1 MAYPTTID
9 VYITLVDNI
18 DTVAA
23 SHVNE
28 RNTAI
33 VNIETA
39 LQANL
44 AGVNII
50 GDIRMWAGAIA
61 DIPSGWLFC
70 NGATVN
76 IQDYPDLA
84 EAIGGQFGT
93 MTATM
98 TDSSSYAH
106 TITANGDASLS
117 YLSSRFGNASA
128 LFDGSGDYLTV
139 PDHAIWDLGT
149 GDFTIEMWI
158 NNASAGWSTQFYL
171 EITGTTKVQFYHVAG
186 DGFKVVI
193 GGTTHTFSYSGSSW
207 GVGGMIHVACM
218 RTSGTVT
225 AHIDGYQVV
234 SGAADSTNITSNTG
248 VRIGRDSGGSWNFN
262 GHMDEI
268 RISNVARYSG
278 NPFTV
283 PSAAF
288 TSDANTLLLLHNDV
302 TTGTFVLP
310 DFRDRFPIGAKQD
323 SGGISKS
330 NITGSLAKTGGS
342 ITSNSGGGGEAS
354 NGGGNGDIGSHVH
367 TMSPPYVAF
376 AFMVK
381 T

>member
-9 VYITLVDNI
+9 IYITLVDNI

-39 LQANL
+39 LQADL
-44 AGVNII
+44 AGVNIP

-61 DIPSGWLFC
+61 DIPDGWLFC
-70 NGATVN
+70 NGASVA
-76 IQDYPDLA
+76 IEDYLDLA
-84 EAIGGQFGT
+84 AAVGGQYGT
-93 MTATM
+93 MTADI
-98 TDSSSYAH
+98 TDSSSNAF

-117 YLSSRFGNASA
+117 FLSSRFGNGGA

-139 PDHAIWDLGT
+139 PDDPVWDLGT
-149 GDFTIEMWI
+149 GDFTIEMFI

-171 EITGTTKVQFYHVAG
+171 EITGTTKVQFYHTAG

-193 GGTTHTFSYSGSSW
+193 GGSTYTFSYSGSSW
-207 GVGGMIHVACM
+207 GVGGMIHVCCM

-225 AHIDGYQVV
+225 AHLDGYQVV
-234 SGAADSTNITSNTG
+234 SGAADATNITSNTG
-248 VRIGRDSGGSWNFN
+248 VRIGQDSGASYNFN
-262 GHMDEI
+262 GYMDEI

-278 NPFTV
+278 SPFTV
-283 PSAAF
+283 PSSAL
-288 TSDANTLLLLHNDV
+288 TNDANTLLLLHCDIA
-302 TTGTFVLP
+302 TGTFVLP
-310 DFRDRFPIGAKQD
+310 DMRDKFPVGAKQD
-323 SGGISKS
+323 DSGIAKT

-342 ITSNSGGGGEAS
+342 TTSGSGGGGEAS
-354 NGGGNGDIGSHVH
+354 TGGGNPDIGSHTH
-367 TMSPPYVAF
+367 TMVPPYVAF
-376 AFMVK
+376 AYMIK